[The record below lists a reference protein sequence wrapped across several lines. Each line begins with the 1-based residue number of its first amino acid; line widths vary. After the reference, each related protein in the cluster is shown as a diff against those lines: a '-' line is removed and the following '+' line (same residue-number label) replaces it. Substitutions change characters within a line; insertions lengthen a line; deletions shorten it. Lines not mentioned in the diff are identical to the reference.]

1 MPTMGYRQL
10 QTSQIAIDNPLGA
23 LVVKNYNPFL
33 KKRLG
38 SRSPILSFGTV
49 GTALRNCF
57 FLLGCLLESSGRY
70 SADSMA
76 RHSLESTPT

>member
-1 MPTMGYRQL
+1 M
-10 QTSQIAIDNPLGA
+10 
-23 LVVKNYNPFL
+23 VENYNPRL

-38 SRSPILSFGTV
+38 RASPILPL

-70 SADSMA
+70 SSDSMA
-76 RHSLESTPT
+76 RHSLESRPT